1 VEANASLLDLSNPN
15 EYSID
20 VLYAAYFDAS
30 GDSHSQAVLAV
41 GGFVAQAEAWVSW
54 EHDWK
59 MRLNRE
65 GMVMLHMKE
74 LSGWNLLK
82 KQRLIT
88 DLCEITQHHVARKFG
103 VVVINRELKAGLS
116 EAERRKWRIQA
127 YSIAGRT
134 AAREVKL
141 WSDSWGGRLPELIFE
156 DGDQG
161 KGNLIHLLTTQGYPQ
176 PLFKPKKDCRHKKS
190 GVLIKSAIP
199 LQSADMLSYALFSYC
214 RGWPSTLGQPRL
226 NRFLENIPGEWGT
239 IEEDR
244 FRFIVDGLEQE
255 DSLIA
260 TTTVKIKTR

>member
-1 VEANASLLDLSNPN
+1 MQAYLTYRIQTSTALMYCTQHISTPRETPTAKQYWQSADLSHKLKRG
-15 EYSID
+15 S
-20 VLYAAYFDAS
+20 
-30 GDSHSQAVLAV
+30 V
-41 GGFVAQAEAWVSW
+41 GNTIGKCALTV
-54 EHDWK
+54 
-59 MRLNRE
+59 R